1 MKITLEQLADLAYES
16 EFTDPIDWDYLM
28 IEERN
33 AYMLMASHVLEMV
46 DDVPQEERLVVC
58 MASLTKLLVENFI
71 LNMKL
76 ENRNGGIR

>member
-16 EFTDPIDWDYLM
+16 EITDPIDWDYLM

-33 AYMLMASHVLEMV
+33 AYMLMASHVLEMM
-46 DDVPQEERLVVC
+46 DDVSQEERLVVC

-76 ENRNGGIR
+76 ENRNGGIH

>member
-16 EFTDPIDWDYLM
+16 EFTDPIDWDYIL
-28 IEERN
+28 IEEHD
-33 AYMLMASHVLEMV
+33 AYRLMASHVLEMM
-46 DDVPQEERLVVC
+46 DDISQEERLVVC

-76 ENRNGGIR
+76 EQKNVNI